1 MRKVRQEK
9 GQINRLGI
17 TIEADGI
24 NFAIAAKGAKKI
36 ALLLYKKGLQEIEA
50 EITFDEARRMG
61 DVQAVFVPGLAPGE
75 YEYNY
80 RIDGKLIQDPYAQ
93 VILGREKF
101 GGEHNQETMVRCGFD
116 LDEYDWKDD
125 MQPCIPYHEAV
136 MYSLHVRG
144 FTKQLG
150 AKVRHRGTFK
160 GILEKAAYLKEL
172 GVNQV
177 KLMPAYEFDEVIET
191 PKKADTRFTDLT
203 AEPVGSRVNFW
214 GYGSGYYFTPKRSF
228 ASGTDPQREF
238 RDMVRSLHA
247 LGIEVWLEFFFTAD
261 VDYRMAADCLYHWRE
276 KYHIDGFQLVGN
288 QYLAVIL
295 ARDPLFTD
303 VGILSDYFKQDEVY
317 HDGHLPIRR
326 NLGEYNDGFKN
337 DVRRFLKG
345 DDNQLNAFAFRSRRN
360 PGYCGIVNYIADH
373 NGFTLMDLVSYN
385 EKHNEANGEQNQ
397 DGPVKNESWNCGTEG
412 PTRKKKIQ
420 LLRYR
425 QIKNALTML
434 FLSAGTPMLQAGDE
448 LGNLQ
453 GGNNN
458 PYCQDNEITWIDWKS
473 SRKNAEITRFVQDI
487 ISFRKRHK
495 ILHMEKELRV
505 MDSLSCGYPDL
516 SYHGERAWYGEFEN
530 GNRQLG
536 VLYCGKYAG
545 EDCFIYA
552 VYNLHWTTHEFALP
566 HLPEEMKWYQAVDTG
581 FGVYPEGEEQ
591 LLEEKR
597 MFEVPGRT
605 VIVLVGR
612 K

>member
-9 GQINRLGI
+9 GRVNQLGV

-24 NFAIAAKGAKKI
+24 NFAVAAKGAAQI
-36 ALLLYKKGLQEIEA
+36 TLLLYKKGCREIDQ
-50 EITFDEARRMG
+50 EITFDKARKMG
-61 DVQAVFVPGLAPGE
+61 DIEAVFIPGLVAGD
-75 YEYNY
+75 YEYSY
-80 RIDGKLIQDPYAQ
+80 LIDGDVVPDPYAQ
-93 VILGREKF
+93 VIYGREEF
-101 GGEHNQETMVRCGFD
+101 GREECSETFIRCGFD
-116 LDEYDWKDD
+116 LDAYDWKDD
-125 MQPCIPYHEAV
+125 TPPCIPYHEAV
-136 MYSLHVRG
+136 MYCLHVRG

-160 GILEKAAYLKEL
+160 GISEKAGYIKDL

-177 KLMPAYEFDEVIET
+177 KLMPAYEFDEMIEA
-191 PKKADTRFTDLT
+191 PKMADTRFTDLT
-203 AEPVGSRVNFW
+203 AESMCKRVNFW

-228 ASGTDPQREF
+228 SSGADPVREF

-247 LGIEVWLEFFFTAD
+247 FGIEVWMEFFFTAD
-261 VDYRMAADCLYHWRE
+261 VDYRIAADCLYHWRE
-276 KYHIDGFQLVGN
+276 RYHIDGFQLVGN
-288 QYLAVIL
+288 QYLADIL

-303 VGILSDYFKQDEVY
+303 VGILSDYFKLGKRY
-317 HDGHLPIRR
+317 LPVRR

-337 DVRRFLKG
+337 DIRCFLKG
-345 DDNQLNAFAFRSRRN
+345 DDNQLNAFAYRNRRN
-360 PGYCGIVNYIADH
+360 PKECGIINYIADH

-397 DGPVKNESWNCGTEG
+397 DGTDKNESWNCGIEG
-412 PTRKKKIQ
+412 PTRKKKIRF
-420 LLRYR
+420 LRYR

-448 LGNLQ
+448 FGNSQ

-458 PYCQDNEITWIDWKS
+458 PYCQDNETTWIDWKS
-473 SRKNAEITRFVQDI
+473 SKKNAEITQFVQDI
-487 ISFRKRHK
+487 IAFRKRHK
-495 ILHMEKELRV
+495 ILHMEKELRI

-516 SYHGERAWYGEFEN
+516 SYHGERAWYGEFDN

-545 EDCFIYA
+545 EDCFIYV
-552 VYNLHWTTHEFALP
+552 VYNLHWNPHEFALP
-566 HLPEEMKWYQAVDTG
+566 HLPEEMEWYQAIDTG
-581 FGVYPEGEEQ
+581 SGVYPEGKE
-591 LLEEKR
+591 LFLEEKQQ
-597 MFEVPGRT
+597 FSVPGRT